1 MALNRMVIGDVKMS
15 EQTAM
20 CVSNVLI
27 QQMEW
32 IVIEEDG
39 RWQAIIL
46 NRVSHLPVFND
57 LASAESFIVKVGGD
71 RFRQPSRKTKSEMES
86 IAGDAYR
93 NNVVN
98 TAVYLGDSFSPLV
111 VTIRDF
117 KAAITGL

>member
-1 MALNRMVIGDVKMS
+1 MS